1 MCTLAHVFEGLGF
14 ATVVLASIREQA
26 ERMFAPRTLFCDFPL
41 GRPLGRPSDAAF
53 QTRVLHAGL
62 SLLECENGPVFV
74 DYPEI
79 LADEGSEQI
88 SCALPPR
95 FNPAEL
101 AAVDEATAIRGAYE
115 RTVSANRGHTNFGRV
130 LTLEQVPEVLRAL
143 DRIASGTPW
152 KEAGL
157 PADPAQIS
165 IDLRTYYC
173 EAAVSLPGSTVDP
186 TGSGWALER
195 WFLERTEGGKVLMR
209 AREAMKEAG
218 ASFGVWFY
226 MAPLDQTTPAPPAS

>member
-41 GRPLGRPSDAAF
+41 GRPLGRPSDPLF
-53 QTRVLHAGL
+53 QTSVLQAGL
-62 SLLECENGPVFV
+62 ALLEHESGPVFV
-74 DYPEI
+74 DYPEV
-79 LADEGSEQI
+79 LTDEGSEQI
-88 SCALPPR
+88 SCTLPPR
-95 FNPAEL
+95 SNPAEL
-101 AAVDEATAIRGAYE
+101 AAVDEATAIRRAYE
-115 RTVSANRGHTNFGRV
+115 RTVSSNGGRTNFGRV
-130 LTLEQVPEVLRAL
+130 LTLEQVPEAIRAL
-143 DRIASGTPW
+143 DRIATGTPW

-157 PADPAQIS
+157 PADPAQLS

-186 TGSGWALER
+186 TRSGWALER
-195 WFLERTEGGKVLMR
+195 WFLEHTEGGKLLMR
-209 AREAMKEAG
+209 ARESMKEAG
-218 ASFGVWFY
+218 ASFAVWFY

>member
-41 GRPLGRPSDAAF
+41 GRPLGRPSDPAF
-53 QTRVLHAGL
+53 QTSVLQAGL
-62 SLLECENGPVFV
+62 ALLDHESGPVFV
-74 DYPEI
+74 DHPDV
-79 LADEGSEQI
+79 LSDEGSEQI

-95 FNPAEL
+95 FNPTEL

-115 RTVSANRGHTNFGRV
+115 RTLLSNGGRTNFGRV
-130 LTLEQVPEVLRAL
+130 LTIEQLPDAFRAL
-143 DRIASGTPW
+143 DRIATGTPW
-152 KEAGL
+152 KDAGL
-157 PADPAQIS
+157 PADPAQLS

-186 TGSGWALER
+186 VGSGWALER
-195 WFLERTEGGKVLMR
+195 WFLERTEGGKLLMR
-209 AREAMKEAG
+209 ARESMKEAG
-218 ASFGVWFY
+218 ASFAVWFY
-226 MAPLDQTTPAPPAS
+226 MAPLDQTTPAPPAD

>member
-41 GRPLGRPSDAAF
+41 GRPLGRPSDPAF
-53 QTRVLHAGL
+53 QTRVLQAGL
-62 SLLECENGPVFV
+62 ALLDRDSGPVFV
-74 DYPEI
+74 DYPDV
-79 LADEGSEQI
+79 LVDEGSEQI

-115 RTVSANRGHTNFGRV
+115 RTLSSHGGRTNFGRV
-130 LTLEQVPEVLRAL
+130 LTLDQIPDAFRAL

-157 PADPAQIS
+157 PADPAQLS

-186 TGSGWALER
+186 VGSGWALER
-195 WFLERTEGGKVLMR
+195 WFLERTEGGKLLMR
-209 AREAMKEAG
+209 ARESMKEAG
-218 ASFGVWFY
+218 ASFAVWFY
-226 MAPLDQTTPAPPAS
+226 MAPLDQTAPASPTS